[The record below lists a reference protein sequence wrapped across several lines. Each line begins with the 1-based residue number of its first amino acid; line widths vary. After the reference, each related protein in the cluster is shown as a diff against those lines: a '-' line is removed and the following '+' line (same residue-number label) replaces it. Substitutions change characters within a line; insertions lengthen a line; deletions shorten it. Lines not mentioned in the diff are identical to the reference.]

1 MENLKHARSNAEELK
16 SWGRRKREEGETVRG
31 EESTRE
37 REKKNGRS
45 EGGET
50 ERSVRRGERMGEG
63 LVREWQHERE

>member
-37 REKKNGRS
+37 RER
-45 EGGET
+45 
-50 ERSVRRGERMGEG
+50 ERRRMGG
-63 LVREWQHERE
+63 VRAEKQRGA

>member
-37 REKKNGRS
+37 RE
-45 EGGET
+45 
-50 ERSVRRGERMGEG
+50 RRRMGE
-63 LVREWQHERE
+63 VRAEKQRGA